1 MKRKILFAILVFFI
15 TSSVVALAG
24 GKKKYIIGFSQCTMN
39 HPWRIAQ
46 VEWQKDYAKANLP
59 DVKLI
64 VTDGENRTS
73 KQVADVECLLARGI
87 DVLLIA
93 PLTAD
98 ALTGVVK
105 KAMDSGIPV
114 ITLDR
119 NVNTP
124 VTCHIGA
131 ENRPI
136 GEYAAQWLNEKLN
149 GHGNVVEIA
158 GTAGASATIERHEG
172 FVDELKKYPGL
183 KLVAVQY
190 CDYLREPAM
199 AFTEDMLQRFGPGT
213 VDAIY
218 AQNDEMAF
226 GAIKA
231 LQAAGRKNEVIVTG
245 ADGENIA
252 INAVKKGTLGLT
264 ITYPVCAPEGI
275 QYAYKVAKGEAIPE
289 NVVLKNQPID
299 GSNVDSYVGKGF

>member
-1 MKRKILFAILVFFI
+1 MKRKILSIILMFFVI
-15 TSSVVALAG
+15 SGVVVLVE
-24 GKKKYIIGFSQCTMN
+24 GKEKYVIGFSQCTMN

-46 VEWQKDYAKANLP
+46 VEWQKEYVKANLP

-64 VTDGENRTS
+64 VTDGENRAS
-73 KQVADVECLLARGI
+73 KQVADVESLLARGV

-98 ALTGVVK
+98 ALTGIVK
-105 KAMDSGIPV
+105 KAMDSGVPV

-136 GEYAAQWLNEKLN
+136 GEYTAKWLNEKLK
-149 GHGNVVEIA
+149 GHGNIIEIA
-158 GTAGASATIERHEG
+158 GTAGASVTIERHEG

-183 KLVAVQY
+183 KLIAVQY

-231 LQAAGRKNEVIVTG
+231 LQAANRENEVIVTG
-245 ADGENIA
+245 VDGANIA
-252 INAVKKGTLGLT
+252 IDAVKKGTLGLT
-264 ITYPVCAPEGI
+264 IIYPVCAPEGV
-275 QYAYKVAKGEAIPE
+275 QYAYKVAKGETIPE

-299 GSNVDSYVGKGF
+299 DSNVNNYIGKGF